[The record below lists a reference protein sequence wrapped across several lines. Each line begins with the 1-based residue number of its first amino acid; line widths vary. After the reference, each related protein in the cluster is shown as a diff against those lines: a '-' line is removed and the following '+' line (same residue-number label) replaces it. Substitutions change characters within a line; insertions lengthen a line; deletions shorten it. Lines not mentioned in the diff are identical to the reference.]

1 MNTHVRERESHA
13 RRLFI
18 EVTPELRRVL
28 EMVAEA
34 AIDALDQI
42 DGDPDLEPS
51 FGLLP
56 PGVLDETELDADE
69 EEDDEPEDGDFGEDD
84 GCDEPSLGA
93 PESRMSCWGQGP
105 SLDGNQSHW
114 AAGGGLDLEDEDEHG
129 GDIQDEPHDGLDEDG
144 CEPSLGAL
152 EFMATQL
159 GWAFSDQ
166 RDLEHDDSD
175 DEDDGTAEDAEPS
188 GIGDLDGLYE
198 QVEGV
203 L

>member
-1 MNTHVRERESHA
+1 VNTHVRERESHA

-42 DGDPDLEPS
+42 DADPDPEPS
-51 FGLLP
+51 FGHLS
-56 PGVLDETELDADE
+56 PGILDEAEP
-69 EEDDEPEDGDFGEDD
+69 DDEPEDD
-84 GCDEPSLGA
+84 GCGEPSLGA
-93 PESRMSCWGQGP
+93 PESRVSYWGLGTG
-105 SLDGNQSHW
+105 LDGNQSHW
-114 AAGGGLDLEDEDEHG
+114 AAGGGLDLEEEDEHG

-152 EFMATQL
+152 EFTATQL

-175 DEDDGTAEDAEPS
+175 DEDDGTAEEGEPS
-188 GIGDLDGLYE
+188 GIGDLDGLQE
-198 QVEGV
+198 QMGGV